1 MSVFL
6 VQFFFFP
13 ILKLKNKIKG
23 SRETKSK
30 AMAICLL
37 SQGQLMQPSPIFS
50 VLYTIISP
58 KPPISFHPTKK
69 KKKKKKGP
77 SILFFFSAMY
87 FYLTYSFFCVCVPS
101 LPQRHGVAYRKP
113 HSRNTFEN
121 TRKMTLDLIQIQQRS
136 EFFLCLCVCFW
147 VEWKSCW
154 VNNLDESANSAVATI
169 H

>member
-69 KKKKKKGP
+69 KKKKKKAHQF
-77 SILFFFSAMY
+77 SFSSLQCISTWLILFF
-87 FYLTYSFFCVCVPS
+87 VCVPS